1 MVELFFK
8 HSVLC
13 QYCGDPRLGLARQQF
28 KSGEHHI
35 YARCKSCKKSYY
47 LKRSSFLGSVM
58 GLPVRG
64 TVTAPVVHKDRPK
77 HRCRDCGVVVSRAEI
92 LKPYNKKLD
101 EKFCSMF
108 CYNKLMRPKRVMDS
122 FFNSWEWRSLRY
134 TVLKKY
140 GSTCMC
146 CGAKRSD
153 GVRMHVDHIK
163 PRSRYPELSLK
174 FSNLQ
179 VLCEDC
185 NVGKSNKHEDDFRN
199 LT

>member
-1 MVELFFK
+1 MKKKMKIDMKKLKTTIKRNK
-8 HSVLC
+8 HKRNKPFSGVHKKRVVVC
-13 QYCGDPRLGLARQQF
+13 GECKTQFVTIKARAYCDDV
-28 KSGEHHI
+28 
-35 YARCKSCKKSYY
+35 CKKKAFNTIQEKITYY
-47 LKRSSFLGSVM
+47 PPGFSSGQTIKTKKSRKKVKGIKGADFLK
-58 GLPVRG
+58 
-64 TVTAPVVHKDRPK
+64 
-77 HRCRDCGVVVSRAEI
+77 SR
-92 LKPYNKKLD
+92 
-101 EKFCSMF
+101 
-108 CYNKLMRPKRVMDS
+108 
-122 FFNSWEWRSLRY
+122 EWRSLRY